1 MSTPDIPSDLI
12 AAHLPRQRWYASR
25 SRPEQVDVVH
35 SEELR
40 EASPGL
46 LRLVVDDG
54 NGWWQLLV
62 GTRPAGE
69 FPPWL
74 DGAVEAVLGEAP
86 TPAGPTLLY
95 DACRDPELALV
106 LFGSLVPDERVQR
119 VRLLSGEQSNSSL
132 IYDERIILKVFR
144 RLRQGPNPEVEVTSA
159 LASIDFPWV
168 AAAIAVG
175 RDEELDVDLAVAQP
189 FLAGGV
195 DGWRMALT
203 SLRDLFGVHD
213 TQSMPVISA
222 DSPPPSTD
230 PSQAGGDF
238 AGEAGRIGEVT
249 AKVHVA
255 LAQVFGRHPGDAEE
269 WAADIDKQLERV
281 SHPEVDDGAV
291 REVAARMREVADPG
305 PAIRV
310 HGDLHLGQLLRTDEG
325 WYVLDFEGEPAR
337 PLEERRR
344 PRSPLRD
351 VAGMC
356 RSFHYAAMVGLVERR
371 LANDPGL
378 RGAARTW
385 EDRNRKAFLSGYRR
399 IAHPAGLLPGD
410 AASEAAILA
419 GFETEKAVYEVGY
432 EQAHRP
438 DWVEIPLVGLQR
450 VIEEAT

>member
-1 MSTPDIPSDLI
+1 MSAPTIPADLI

-25 SRPEQVDVVH
+25 NRPPQVDVVRAD
-35 SEELR
+35 ELR
-40 EASPGL
+40 SDSPGL
-46 LRLVVDDG
+46 LRLIVDDG
-54 NGWWQLLV
+54 TSWWQLLL

-74 DGAVEAVLGEAP
+74 DGAVEAVLGDVITES
-86 TPAGPTLLY
+86 GPTLVY
-95 DACRDPELALV
+95 DACRDPELALE
-106 LFGSLVPDERVQR
+106 LFTFLVPDEKVAR
-119 VRLLSGEQSNSSL
+119 VRLLGGEQSNSSL

-144 RLRQGPNPEVEVTSA
+144 RLRQGPNPEVEITSA
-159 LASIDFPWV
+159 LASVDFPWIATALAV
-168 AAAIAVG
+168 A
-175 RDEELDVDLAVAQP
+175 RDEELDTDLAVAQP
-189 FLAGGV
+189 YLAGGV

-213 TQSMPVISA
+213 TQSMPVISPDA
-222 DSPPPSTD
+222 PPPSTD

-255 LAQVFGRHPGDAEE
+255 LSGVFGRHPGDAKE
-269 WAADIDKQLERV
+269 WAADLETQLERV
-281 SHPEVDDGAV
+281 SHPEVDAEAV
-291 REVAARMREVADPG
+291 RGVAAQLRSVEDPG

-310 HGDLHLGQLLRTDEG
+310 HGDLHLGQLLRTDAG

-356 RSFHYAAMVGLVERR
+356 RSLHYAAMVGLVERR
-371 LANDPGL
+371 LANDRGL
-378 RGAARTW
+378 QDAAHTW
-385 EDRNRKAFLSGYRR
+385 EERNRKAFLAGYRR
-399 IAHPAGLLPGD
+399 VAHPAGLLPGD
-410 AASEAAILA
+410 AASEAAVLA

-438 DWVEIPLVGLQR
+438 DWVQIPLMGLKR
-450 VIEEAT
+450 VIEEAP